1 MTKATLF
8 RDPQLLPSANIHWR
22 DGDPIAED
30 FDDVYAST
38 TDAMAEKSHVFLHPN
53 QLPQRF
59 AELQEHDCFSVLEL
73 GFGSGLNF
81 LLTWQLWQQQRQHK
95 AHARLVYT
103 SIDGIPMLL
112 SDVQRCQQQW
122 PALAALAEQLQAQYP
137 LPMKGFHRLE
147 FGDVV
152 LNLVFGEVSECLEQL
167 QGQVDAVYLDGFNPA
182 KNDAMWQPQIMTA
195 IANLSHASTTLA
207 TYSAARMVK
216 DNLQQAGF
224 AISIGSGY
232 GLKRNQLQA
241 AFNGA
246 LQQNKAYQSPWQQ
259 APQQLPVGSRIAV
272 IGAGISGCTT
282 ALALQ
287 QRGYEVQLIERGPQ
301 AGHGASG
308 NKQGMLYA
316 KLPDNVNIAGQLHQ
330 QGLNYSMACLRQ
342 GLHQQYW
349 QACGLLQMAQNDKEA
364 KQMQQVIERQFPEA
378 WLQAVSNDQ
387 ASQLAGQLLAAG
399 GLWFPQAG
407 WASPVN
413 WCQSLAALLPDLPWY
428 STFLEAMQQHQD
440 GWQLTLSGE
449 QEGIYDFDAVILCN
463 ASQAK
468 QLVPEL
474 DLPLKSIRGQV
485 SYVEQQQGCDTVVC
499 GEGYATPADA
509 GSMAVGASYNLG
521 SDNPNIDPQDHE
533 GNIQRLQQLLPETD
547 RNNDHVI
554 GGRVGFRATTPD
566 YLPMV
571 GQLAHAQGMLD
582 RFAHLRKDKNY
593 RFSEPMPWMS
603 SIYINA
609 GHGSKGLITA
619 PLCGQLLAAQIA
631 GEVWPISRY
640 VAQALSPSRF
650 FLRDMMRRKR

>member
-8 RDPQLLPSANIHWR
+8 SDPQLLPSANIHWR

-59 AELQEHDCFSVLEL
+59 AELDEHASFSVLEL

-81 LLTWQLWQQQRQHK
+81 LLTWQLWQQQRQDK
-95 AHARLVYT
+95 PKARLVYT
-103 SIDGIPMLL
+103 SIEGIPMLL
-112 SDVQRCQQQW
+112 DDLQRCQQQW
-122 PALAALAEQLQAQYP
+122 PQLAELAAQLQSQYP

-147 FGDVV
+147 LGDVV
-152 LNLVFGEVSECLEQL
+152 LNLVFGEVTECLEQIH
-167 QGQVDAVYLDGFNPA
+167 GEVDAVYLDGFNPA
-182 KNDAMWQPQIMTA
+182 KNDAMWQPHIMQT
-195 IANLSHASTTLA
+195 IAGLCHAGTTLA
-207 TYSAARMVK
+207 TYSAARVVK

-224 AISIGSGY
+224 SLTIGSGY
-232 GLKRNQLQA
+232 GLKRNQLSA
-241 AFNGA
+241 AFTD
-246 LQQNKAYQSPWQQ
+246 QTCVKQTYQSPWQQ
-259 APQQLPVGSRIAV
+259 APEQLPIGSAIAV
-272 IGAGISGCTT
+272 IGAGISGCST
-282 ALALQ
+282 AIALQ
-287 QRGYEVQLIERGPQ
+287 QRGYKVQLIEQGPE

-316 KLPDNVNIAGQLHQ
+316 KLPDNANVAGQLHQ
-330 QGLNYSMACLRQ
+330 QGLSYSMSCLRQ
-342 GLHQQYW
+342 GLDQQYW
-349 QACGLLQMAQNDKEA
+349 QACGLLQLAQSDKEA
-364 KQMQQVIERQFPEA
+364 KQMQRVIGRQFPDS
-378 WLQAVSNDQ
+378 WLQGVSNQQ
-387 ASQLAGQLLAAG
+387 ASELAGQPLAAG

-413 WCQSLAALLPDLPWY
+413 WCCSIAANLQETPWFNT
-428 STFLEAMQQHQD
+428 SLEAMHYHQ
-440 GWQLTLSGE
+440 GCCQLTLSGE
-449 QEGIYDFDAVILCN
+449 HQGCYDFDAVVLCN

-468 QLVPEL
+468 QLVPDL

-547 RNNDHVI
+547 RNDHHVI

-571 GQLAHAQGMLD
+571 GQLAHAKGMLD

-631 GEVWPISRY
+631 GEVWPVSRF
-640 VAQALSPSRF
+640 VAQALSPTRF
-650 FLRDMMRRKR
+650 FLRDIMRRKR